1 MPAPVPSARRVL
13 AVTLLWAAGIW
24 TVALVAARSTPWL
37 TGPNTW
43 SYEVKRRATPLARW
57 DSGWY
62 ISIAESG
69 YMLPPRKFGEET
81 NHAFFP
87 LYPLLMR
94 AVMRTTGIETS
105 LAGNLISLACFLG
118 AAVTFARWVAARWGP
133 ERVMPALLALL
144 AFPTSFFF
152 LTVYTEALFLL
163 LALLAADSV
172 DRDRPLVA
180 AVAGYLAGLTRIS
193 GVVLGPYLALSSFF
207 RGRSRGRGVLASI
220 GAGAVTGLPPLLG
233 FATFCAYFW
242 RRYGD
247 PFLFSTAQHNW
258 GSAEKTA
265 WDGPILI
272 ARAILEDVSTGRIFH
287 KSPARTL
294 EGVFFLLFAF
304 LAWRLLRE
312 KRWPESLY
320 TFLTIGLVPFTGTLE
335 SAGRYVLPAFPGFPV
350 LGSLAAT
357 PPLFRALLA
366 LGFLTQAAYVWV
378 FVHWLW
384 AG

>member
-1 MPAPVPSARRVL
+1 MPVPVPSTRRVL
-13 AVTLLWAAGIW
+13 SLCLLWAACVW
-24 TVALVAARSTPWL
+24 TLALVAARSTPWL
-37 TGPNTW
+37 TGPNSW
-43 SYEVKRRATPLARW
+43 SPDVRRRATPLARW

-62 ISIAESG
+62 MSIAASG
-69 YMLPPRKFGEET
+69 YMPPPKRFGEET

-94 AVMRTTGIETS
+94 AAMRTTGLEAS
-105 LAGNLISLACFLG
+105 LAGNLVSLGCFLG
-118 AAVTFARWVAARWGP
+118 AAVLFARWVGSRWGP
-133 ERVMPALLALL
+133 SRVTPALLALL

-152 LTVYTEALFLL
+152 LAVYTEALVLF

-180 AVAGYLAGLTRIS
+180 AFAGYLSGLTRIS
-193 GVVLGPYLALSSFF
+193 GVVLGPYLALSSLL
-207 RGRSRGRGVLASI
+207 RSRGKGRGWIGSL

-233 FATFCAYFW
+233 FATFCAYFYF
-242 RRYGD
+242 RFGD
-247 PFLFSTAQHNW
+247 PFLFATAQHNW
-258 GSAEKTA
+258 GRAEKSA

-272 ARAILEDVSTGRIFH
+272 AKEIAGEIWTGRILH
-287 KSPARTL
+287 KSPARNL

-312 KRWPESLY
+312 RRWPESLY

-350 LGSLAAT
+350 LGSLASS
-357 PPLFRALLA
+357 PRLFRAAVA
-366 LGFLTQAAYVWV
+366 LGFMVQAAYVWI